1 VLNDTLK
8 GTLNGTQLNQLSL
21 AGQPFANWLG
31 MNMTVIMRMSLARP
45 LALIL
50 QAQVMLVK
58 VKHPNQEEHQQQAC
72 QTAAHRNSLLN
83 QRDGVGQ

>member
-1 VLNDTLK
+1 
-8 GTLNGTQLNQLSL
+8 
-21 AGQPFANWLG
+21 

-58 VKHPNQEEHQQQAC
+58 VKHPNQEEHQQ
-72 QTAAHRNSLLN
+72 
-83 QRDGVGQ
+83 